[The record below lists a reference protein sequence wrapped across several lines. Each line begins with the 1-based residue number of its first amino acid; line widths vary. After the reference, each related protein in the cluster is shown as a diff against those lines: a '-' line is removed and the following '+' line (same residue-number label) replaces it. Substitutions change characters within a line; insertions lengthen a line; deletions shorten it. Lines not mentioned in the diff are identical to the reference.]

1 VSGSLTARV
10 TLVHYGP
17 GVDIEPDACPGP
29 GQGPTTLRRCT
40 TGYDSG
46 EQPMCPYAYG
56 FTRRETSTERI
67 TTDEM
72 VRWMRDRVSTHM
84 EVRTLCLLAR
94 PADRIGS

>member
-29 GQGPTTLRRCT
+29 GQGPTAARRCT

-46 EQPMCPYAYG
+46 EQLMCPYAYG
-56 FTRRETSTERI
+56 FTRRETATERI
-67 TTDEM
+67 TIDEM
-72 VRWMRDRVSTHM
+72 VRWMRERVSTHM

-94 PADRIGS
+94 QADRAGS